1 MPEGVNALCLLVA
14 GVLQATVAGREFTL
28 AWTHSVERVRW
39 EERYRIED
47 DRLQLVEARV
57 RGHGAGME
65 PPPGA
70 RLQDGT
76 WTWVPGTVVPEL
88 QLARSTATTDYTLCA
103 GGRCR
108 TLGEWLTLPPDG
120 GSVTLRACD
129 AGAPVSDADR
139 PPSRASR

>member
-1 MPEGVNALCLLVA
+1 MNALCLLVA
-14 GVLQATVAGREFTL
+14 GVLQATVTGPEFTL
-28 AWTHSVERVRW
+28 AWTHSVERIRW

-47 DRLQLVEARV
+47 DRLRLVEARV

-88 QLARSTATTDYTLCA
+88 QLARSTATADYTLCA

-108 TLGEWLTLPPDG
+108 ALGEWLVLPTGDD
-120 GSVTLRACD
+120 SVTVRACD
-129 AGAPVSDADR
+129 AAAPVSDAGR
-139 PPSRASR
+139 PRHRASR